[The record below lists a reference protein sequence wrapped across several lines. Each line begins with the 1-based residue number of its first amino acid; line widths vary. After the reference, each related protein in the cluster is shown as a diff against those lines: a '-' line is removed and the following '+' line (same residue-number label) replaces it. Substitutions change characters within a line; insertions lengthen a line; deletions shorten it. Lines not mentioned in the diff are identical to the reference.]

1 MTGSHSSAANFYDL
15 NYQQHTPHTIVS
27 DADHICLF
35 RASSVMSFQVLLLDI
50 DTMIVQNIDELFE
63 KDKVVLYTEDL
74 PMDPHHHN
82 AKPPMQGGFFL
93 VKPGPESDK
102 VYDDIVK
109 IMEDGNFNAGSGW
122 NNSRIGYHWGGA
134 AVQGVYVVPTRCCIV
149 PL

>member
-1 MTGSHSSAANFYDL
+1 MF
-15 NYQQHTPHTIVS
+15 
-27 DADHICLF
+27 
-35 RASSVMSFQVLLLDI
+35 FQVLLLDI

-134 AVQGVYVVPTRCCIV
+134 AVQGVYVVPHYTLAVRSRVCAFLSVVAFVISTTAASR
-149 PL
+149 